1 MRLESERGRIGRVLR
16 QRAFAGWFLVAGVLV
31 LAWPFVREPR
41 FHLLPAFFHLVVAWG
56 AIVLGLAAMARALA
70 CGDRDA
76 RGGDDEDAR
85 RG

>member
-1 MRLESERGRIGRVLR
+1 MLR
-16 QRAFAGWFLVAGVLV
+16 QRAFAGGFLVTGVLV

-41 FHLLPAFFHLVVAWG
+41 FHLLPAFFHLIVAWG
-56 AIVLGLAAMARALA
+56 AIVLGLATMARALA

-76 RGGDDEDAR
+76 REDDEDDEDAR